1 MRTRRTFHPD
11 RVGRTPARQTPAGRN
26 AAMLSVVADDAA
38 QAELRLDLD
47 ELFREGAR
55 RMLVVALEAEVDAY
69 LAAYAALVDEQGHRL
84 VRRNGHAPA
93 RTIAAGVGRV
103 EVVRPRV
110 DDRRVDP
117 ATGQRQQFQSMIL
130 PRWCRRSPK
139 VAAVLPLLYLHGL
152 SSSDFVPALTEL
164 LGSAA
169 GLSASVITRLATQ
182 WQAEREAFQRR
193 DLSEV
198 DYVYCW
204 ADGIHFSIRLGEQGR
219 LCCLVIV
226 GVRADGRKELVA
238 VADGTRESTD
248 DWAELLRDLRRRGM
262 GAPVVMVGDGAL
274 GLWRA
279 LREVFPATR
288 EQRCWV
294 HKVRNVLGALPK
306 SVHAGARKAL
316 NEIILAEDLEHAR
329 AAIEAFARDYGVKW
343 PKAVAKV
350 TGDAETLLTFFD
362 YPAEHWVHLRT
373 TNPIE
378 SSFSPVRARTR
389 LTKGPG
395 TRDTGLAMVFKLLQA
410 AQGRWRAVN
419 GPHLV
424 ALVRAGARFQGG
436 KLIGRPKE
444 PPDKE
449 ANENVNE
456 VAA

>member
-1 MRTRRTFHPD
+1 
-11 RVGRTPARQTPAGRN
+11 
-26 AAMLSVVADDAA
+26 MLSVIADDAA
-38 QAELRLDLD
+38 RSEVAMSLD
-47 ELFREGAR
+47 ELAREGAR
-55 RMLVVALEAEVDAY
+55 RMLATALEAEVDAY
-69 LAAYAALVDEQGHRL
+69 IAAHAALVDQRGHRL

-93 RTIAAGVGRV
+93 RQLAIATGQV

-117 ATGQRQQFQSMIL
+117 ATGARRRFQSVIL
-130 PRWCRRSPK
+130 PRWVRRSPK

-152 SSSDFVPALTEL
+152 SSQDFVPALTEL

-169 GLSASVITRLATQ
+169 GLSASVITRLTTQ
-182 WQAEREAFQRR
+182 WQAEREAFAQR

-198 DYVYCW
+198 DYVYCF
-204 ADGIHFSIRLGEQGR
+204 ADGVHFSIRLGTQGR

-238 VADGTRESTD
+238 VADGTRESTE

-279 LREVFPATR
+279 LREVFPVTR

-316 NEIILAEDLEHAR
+316 NEIVMAEDRTHAER
-329 AAIEAFARDYGVKW
+329 AIQAFVGDYGVKW

-350 TGDAETLLTFFD
+350 TDDQETLLTFFD

-389 LTKGPG
+389 VTKGPG
-395 TRDTGLAMVFKLLQA
+395 TREMGLAMVFKLLQA
-410 AQGRWRAVN
+410 AEGRWRAVN

-424 ALVRAGARFQGG
+424 ALVRAGARFEKG
-436 KLIGRPKE
+436 KLIERPD
-444 PPDKE
+444 PTPDKE
-449 ANENVNE
+449 ADEDVTK